1 VYGHEV
7 ENRPTRLFADIATT
21 VSAALPLAYA
31 IPPEWKSVVEILKL
45 HGVRVERIE
54 HPQTRAA
61 EVYRFRNVTWA
72 EQPFEGHHLVRF
84 VAEKATET
92 RTIPAGWFLIP
103 MNQRTGRLILSLLE
117 PEAPDSFVHWGL
129 FDRIFEQK
137 EDYSDYVMEQ
147 VARQMLEKDPRLKEE
162 FAARL
167 TSDPP
172 FAGNRRA
179 RLDFFY
185 VRSPYFE
192 KDKNVYP
199 VLRIV
204 GR

>member
-1 VYGHEV
+1 V
-7 ENRPTRLFADIATT
+7 
-21 VSAALPLAYA
+21 PLAYA
-31 IPPEWKSVVEILKL
+31 IPPEWKPVVEILKL
-45 HGVRVERIE
+45 HGVRVELSAHAE
-54 HPQTRAA
+54 TRTA
-61 EVYRFRNVTWA
+61 EIYRFREVAWT
-72 EQPFEGHHLVRF
+72 EEPFEGHHLVRF
-84 VAEKATET
+84 GTEKATET

-103 MNQRTGRLILSLLE
+103 MNQRAGRLILNLLE
-117 PEAPDSFVHWGL
+117 PDAPDSFVRWGF

-147 VARQMLEKDPRLKEE
+147 VARQMLEKDRRLKDE
-162 FAARL
+162 FEARL
-167 TSDPP
+167 SRDAQ
-172 FAGNRRA
+172 FAGDRRA

-204 GR
+204 GK